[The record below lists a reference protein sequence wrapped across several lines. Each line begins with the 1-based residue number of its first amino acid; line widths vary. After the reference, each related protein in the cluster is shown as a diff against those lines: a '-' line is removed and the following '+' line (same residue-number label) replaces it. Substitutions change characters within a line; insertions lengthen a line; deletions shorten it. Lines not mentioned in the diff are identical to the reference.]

1 MAHTDMSIS
10 AMKQAVH
17 VIPLND
23 LREHT
28 ASVNCWC
35 QPTEDGEWPDIWVHH
50 SMDQRED
57 YEVGKE
63 KN

>member
-1 MAHTDMSIS
+1 MSIS
-10 AMKQAVH
+10 AMKEAVH
-17 VIPLND
+17 VVPIND

-28 ASVNCWC
+28 ASVDCWC
-35 QPTEDGEWPDIWVHH
+35 QPTEDDEWPDVLVHH

-63 KN
+63 KNS